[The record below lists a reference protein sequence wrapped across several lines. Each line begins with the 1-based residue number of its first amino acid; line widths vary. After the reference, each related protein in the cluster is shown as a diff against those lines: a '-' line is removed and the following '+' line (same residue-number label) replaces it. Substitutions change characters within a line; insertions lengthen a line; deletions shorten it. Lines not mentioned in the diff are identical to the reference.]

1 MMIQNKNSG
10 RPEMSNSISIFSDEC
25 VAADSKAFAALMT
38 HLKEVDPQRT
48 VIMVQVQNEVGLLG
62 DSRDRSHT
70 ADALYKSAM
79 PRACLDFLAQE
90 GQPLQVQFQRSIR
103 DLRSDLEKDLPSW
116 DAVLGTGFYAD
127 EIFMAYYFALYV
139 DKVTSA
145 GKKVLDIPFFI
156 NVWQPQPSTEA
167 VVAAGGSLPGA
178 YPSGGAVRSVL
189 GLWQKF
195 APSVDF
201 IAPDIYTADYAATLE
216 AYLLGDQPLFIPEQ
230 RRDEY
235 GARRVWL
242 AIGKY
247 GALGACPFGIDSVT
261 AEECAYTRH
270 YKLLRSV
277 SKHILA
283 ARQRQAAICGFCF
296 DEIDT
301 PSAQGQ
307 NPVVVK
313 LGLYELTISRAFVLG
328 EPGPAAGMVI
338 QLEPERFLLLG
349 WGFKVQWRSLSAA
362 AGYTG
367 ILSFLEKSVVDG
379 SDGTLRTERV
389 FNGDETR
396 SGMWANMPNSVP
408 DYGSGVVPITIPAR
422 TMIGEVAV
430 YTLGVDGV
438 RIEV

>member
-1 MMIQNKNSG
+1 
-10 RPEMSNSISIFSDEC
+10 MS
-25 VAADSKAFAALMT
+25 
-38 HLKEVDPQRT
+38 
-48 VIMVQVQNEVGLLG
+48 
-62 DSRDRSHT
+62 
-70 ADALYKSAM
+70 
-79 PRACLDFLAQE
+79 
-90 GQPLQVQFQRSIR
+90 
-103 DLRSDLEKDLPSW
+103 
-116 DAVLGTGFYAD
+116 
-127 EIFMAYYFALYV
+127 
-139 DKVTSA
+139 
-145 GKKVLDIPFFI
+145 
-156 NVWQPQPSTEA
+156 
-167 VVAAGGSLPGA
+167 
-178 YPSGGAVRSVL
+178 SVL

-201 IAPDIYTADYAATLE
+201 IAPDIYAADFAATLE

-261 AEECAYTRH
+261 VEECAYTRH

-313 LGLYELTISRAFVLG
+313 FGQYQLTISRAFVLG

-338 QLEPERFLLLG
+338 QLAPERFLLLG
-349 WGFKVQWRSLSAA
+349 WGFKVQWRSLSAVA
-362 AGYTG
+362 HYTG
-367 ILSFLEKSVVDG
+367 IVRFLEKSVVDG

-389 FNGDETR
+389 LNGGETR
-396 SGMWANMPNSVP
+396 SGMWANMPNEVP
-408 DYGSGVVPITIPAR
+408 DCGSNIVPITIPAR
-422 TMIGEVAV
+422 TMIGEVTV
-430 YTLGVDGV
+430 YSLDVDGV
-438 RIEV
+438 RVKV